1 MLNSTRLRPL
11 SEVAVTPTKVA
22 TPTRLQNVDAL
33 RGLVMALMLGRV
45 ARRPRRSEPL
55 ALVGMYYRFKDLV
68 R

>member
-11 SEVAVTPTKVA
+11 SGVVAMPTKVA
-22 TPTRLQNVDAL
+22 TQTRLQNVDAL
-33 RGLVMALMLGRV
+33 RGLVMALMLGRG

-55 ALVGMYYRFKDLV
+55 ALVGMYYRVKDLV